1 MKKVYQLH
9 DSDTQEILGSVLLVY
24 NEFSDL
30 TFEHNVGE
38 LWEGWEDYHV
48 LQEHDKD
55 PCDVNEFVEWFNYY
69 YATQIEVIEI
79 DFIQL

>member
-9 DSDTQEILGSVLLVY
+9 NSDTEEILGSVLLTH
-24 NEFSDL
+24 NEFLDL
-30 TFEHNVGE
+30 TFDQNISE

-48 LQEHDKD
+48 AQEHDKD
-55 PCDVNEFVEWFNYY
+55 PYDINEFVEWFNYY
-69 YATQIEVIEI
+69 YVTQIEVIEI